1 MSDDRVSLSS
11 VPAAGRKK
19 VPCLKWLEAIS
30 GRGLFSFYD
39 LYYLS
44 YYPMFFIIP

>member
-19 VPCLKWLEAIS
+19 VLCLKWFEAIS
-30 GRGLFSFYD
+30 GRGLFSYCD
-39 LYYLS
+39 LYYLLDH
-44 YYPMFFIIP
+44 PMIFIIP